1 MKNENATLWSTI
13 FKIIMAVTSALLG
26 VLGSK
31 EVREHD

>member
-1 MKNENATLWSTI
+1 MKSENATLWRTI

-31 EVREHD
+31 EVRDDE